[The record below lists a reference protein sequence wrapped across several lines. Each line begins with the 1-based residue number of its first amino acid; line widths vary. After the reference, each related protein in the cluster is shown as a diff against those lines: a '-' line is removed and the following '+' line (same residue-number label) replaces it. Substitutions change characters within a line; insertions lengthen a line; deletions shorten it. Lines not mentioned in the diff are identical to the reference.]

1 MSNTCIEIPRDILQ
15 SARMSS
21 EEIKKELALVLFQQK
36 KISFGKAKELAGINI
51 WSFQQLLGDRGI
63 NIHYDVEDF
72 DQDLQNLE
80 NLGRI

>member
-21 EEIKKELALVLFQQK
+21 GEIKKELALILFQQQ
-36 KISFGKAKELAGINI
+36 KISFGKAKELAGLNM

-63 NIHYDVEDF
+63 DMHYDVEDF

-80 NLGRI
+80 KLGRL

>member
-21 EEIKKELALVLFQQK
+21 EEIKKELALVLFQQE
-36 KISFGKAKELAGINI
+36 KISFGKAKELAGVNI

-63 NIHYDVEDF
+63 TIHYDVEDF